1 MSELNKESGY
11 TADEIKNELR
21 QLDKFTAE
29 RTKASWQMASKLAK
43 QLELAWDLSE
53 ELQCLLSEIDDQL
66 KEAQQL
72 KKQLLKKKGRQ

>member
-1 MSELNKESGY
+1 
-11 TADEIKNELR
+11 
-21 QLDKFTAE
+21 
-29 RTKASWQMASKLAK
+29 MASKLAK